1 MLTDDK
7 ILSDD
12 EHTDLVRG
20 AGLVCTAGWPIN
32 DLIRYGRAVE
42 RAVVGSLP
50 PELRAMSAAA
60 SPDVLLA
67 LLERLEAAERE
78 RDALAAMAQGTPGLR
93 VTVSQDGVWM
103 HFDAPSGK
111 KGSID
116 IIALAEQRGGICG
129 QAMYEWANALPE
141 TKEQTR

>member
-42 RAVVGSLP
+42 RAVVDSLP

-60 SPDVLLA
+60 PPAPGCIDPLCPCQDGALCHYVDGPDGTMALPAPSAEPTVPA
-67 LLERLEAAERE
+67 AFVNWLLEQCEEYQRRAHDAERE
-78 RDALAAMAQGTPGLR
+78 
-93 VTVSQDGVWM
+93 V
-103 HFDAPSGK
+103 
-111 KGSID
+111 
-116 IIALAEQRGGICG
+116 
-129 QAMYEWANALPE
+129 QAMRAQI
-141 TKEQTR
+141 EQIGGGR